1 MRIDFSSVVP
11 LSSEPFPWT
20 DAQKEWLK
28 ALRSGEYKQGQAF
41 LKDRDGAYCCLG
53 VYAEKLGAVAY
64 VPESLVHPAATH
76 GACAFRMP
84 DSTPVEWAS
93 TGTLPYAIWH
103 ASGLYSELGGFK
115 RSVQFPGIDYGQQD
129 KYSPDGVDQRG
140 HTSLASMNDVRM
152 IFEDGNAEPRAFTFE
167 EIADY
172 IERDPWNVFRDE
184 A

>member
-1 MRIDFSSVVP
+1 MRIDFSGVVP

-64 VPESLVHPAATH
+64 VPETIGGCSPSH
-76 GACAFRMP
+76 GAYAFRMP
-84 DSTPVEWAS
+84 DHPPKGYAG
-93 TGTLPYAIWH
+93 TGTLPYHIWQL
-103 ASGLYSELGGFK
+103 SGLNDELGKFK
-115 RSVQFPGIDYGQQD
+115 RLVQFPGVKYGD
-129 KYSPDGVDQRG
+129 VSDFVHDGVGEGG

-152 IFEDGNAEPRAFTFE
+152 IHEDGKAEPRAFTFE

-172 IERDPWNVFRDE
+172 IERDPWNVFRE
-184 A
+184 